1 MQAVSCA
8 GTGKRAVYQKSKMM
22 NKKRSGM
29 KNQIIKKFLF
39 YIILFCVFPG
49 LFALFS
55 AVTVLSSEQGVASR
69 VKKVTTKI
77 NNTKQVE
84 ASIPM
89 PKNSVKVMVEYQG
102 GTFFTEA
109 RKSEIKRFKC
119 SSCHNGQKVLLQNA
133 ADISHA
139 DIRVIHGN
147 KDNPLICN
155 TCHNPDDRDFL
166 ISSKADKIDMDHA
179 YDMCGQCHFRQKKDW
194 IGGAHGKRVTYWAG
208 ERVVKNCTSC
218 HDPHSPKFKKKW
230 PETYSVP
237 LK

>member
-1 MQAVSCA
+1 MINTKISNNRR
-8 GTGKRAVYQKSKMM
+8 G
-22 NKKRSGM
+22 GM
-29 KNQIIKKFLF
+29 KNPIIKKYLF
-39 YIILFCVFPG
+39 YIMLFCILPG
-49 LFALFS
+49 IFVLFS
-55 AVTVLSSEQGVASR
+55 TVVLWSSEQGVASR
-69 VKKVTTKI
+69 VKKITTKI
-77 NNTKQVE
+77 EKTTQVE
-84 ASIPM
+84 TSIPL

-109 RKSEIKRFKC
+109 RKIEIKRFKC
-119 SSCHNGQKVLLQNA
+119 SSCHNNQKVLIKNA

-139 DIRVIHGN
+139 DIRIVHGD
-147 KDNPLICN
+147 KDNLLTCN

-166 ISSKADKIDMDHA
+166 ISSKAYKIDMDHA

-218 HDPHSPKFKKKW
+218 HDPHSPKFEKKW

>member
-1 MQAVSCA
+1 
-8 GTGKRAVYQKSKMM
+8 
-22 NKKRSGM
+22 M

-39 YIILFCVFPG
+39 YIMLFCILPG
-49 LFALFS
+49 ILALFS
-55 AVTVLSSEQGVASR
+55 AVTVLSNEQGVASR

-77 NNTKQVE
+77 NNTQQVE

-119 SSCHNGQKVLLQNA
+119 SECHNGQKVLIQNA

-139 DIRVIHGN
+139 DIRIVHGS
-147 KDNPLICN
+147 
-155 TCHNPDDRDFL
+155 HNPDDRDFL

-194 IGGAHGKRVTYWAG
+194 IGGAHGKRITYWAG
-208 ERVVKNCTSC
+208 ERIVKNCTSC
-218 HDPHSPKFKKKW
+218 HNPHSPKFEKKW